1 MLGDSPSF
9 SPHDST
15 AKYSLPRPIDGH
27 IMSEVSTGAH
37 VAVVP
42 FAAQVQYA

>member
-15 AKYSLPRPIDGH
+15 SKYSLPRPIDGH
-27 IMSEVSTGAH
+27 ISEVSTGAH